1 MAKIVLDVAIKNL
14 QKDMILV
21 YNPANEKW
29 EATSKSAYL
38 NQTYIE
44 IGKVNQKA
52 IELKEKTIELERKL
66 AETQTKFA
74 ELQLVFENTIKE
86 LISR

>member
-1 MAKIVLDVAIKNL
+1 MAKIVLDVAINNL
-14 QKDMILV
+14 QKDMLLA

-44 IGKVNQKA
+44 IGKVNQQA
-52 IELKEKTIELERKL
+52 IELKEKTIELEQKL
-66 AETQTKFA
+66 AG
-74 ELQLVFENTIKE
+74 
-86 LISR
+86 

>member
-1 MAKIVLDVAIKNL
+1 MAKIVLDVAINNL
-14 QKDMILV
+14 QKDMILA

-44 IGKVNQKA
+44 IDKINQKTV
-52 IELKEKTIELERKL
+52 ELKEKTIELERKL
-66 AETQTKFA
+66 AETQTKFD
-74 ELQLVFENTIKE
+74 ELRIIFENTIKE

>member
-1 MAKIVLDVAIKNL
+1 MAKIVLDVAINNL
-14 QKDMILV
+14 QKDMILA

-44 IGKVNQKA
+44 IDKINQKTVD
-52 IELKEKTIELERKL
+52 LKEKTIELERKL
-66 AETQTKFA
+66 AATQTKLD
-74 ELQLVFENTIKE
+74 ELHIIFENTIKE